1 MPAPQEKPGTAPIR
15 SSDHA
20 EYRYHCSHFGAAA
33 EYSAW
38 AIQGFAPVRRPRL
51 GDAHAELCASH
62 INLPKGE
69 SLHKGDS
76 LP

>member
-1 MPAPQEKPGTAPIR
+1 MIPGMTPIR

-33 EYSAW
+33 RCSAW
-38 AIQGFAPVRRPRL
+38 TIRGFAPVRRPRL
-51 GDAHAELCASH
+51 GDAHAERSASH

-69 SLHKGDS
+69 SLHKGGS
-76 LP
+76 LSLR

>member
-1 MPAPQEKPGTAPIR
+1 MTPIR

-20 EYRYHCSHFGAAA
+20 ERRGHCPHFEAPTQG
-33 EYSAW
+33 SAW
-38 AIQGFAPVRRPRL
+38 TIRGFAPERRPRL
-51 GDAHAELCASH
+51 GDAHAEQSASH

-76 LP
+76 LSLR